1 MIVEAIETKLRCQ
14 LEHALLIRQFAYTS
28 LVAEHRGEFQR
39 TQYIAGTQFYRCL
52 QTHEAIEILVRQML
66 VEDARALLRI
76 LIEHGVYCAYMLTVA
91 DTQRAD
97 DFVDYAK
104 YKRYKD
110 IQLLKRVDESMV
122 RQLVSLEREE
132 ELRKEYEPLR
142 PRFKDRNGWCVDG
155 PLYKRAALVDA
166 KMTGTKTER
175 DIIFQWLVNSEWRV
189 ASSLV
194 HGTAD
199 ALSDQVDPI
208 EGGITLEQKY
218 VPEDAAHVIRVANLV
233 LYLALPLVDN
243 MLGGKNA
250 EEIKV
255 RTATWLQQSAEA

>member
-1 MIVEAIETKLRCQ
+1 MIVEPIETKLSCQ

-66 VEDARALLRI
+66 VEDARALLRV
-76 LIEHGVYCAYMLTVA
+76 LIEHGVDCAYMLTVA
-91 DTQRAD
+91 DTQSAD

-104 YKRYKD
+104 YKR
-110 IQLLKRVDESMV
+110 
-122 RQLVSLEREE
+122 
-132 ELRKEYEPLR
+132 
-142 PRFKDRNGWCVDG
+142 CVDG

-218 VPEDAAHVIRVANLV
+218 VPEDATHVIRVANLV